1 MIADDM
7 ATDGGQELVG
17 VCIQDGSSGWSTR
30 VVDENPEGAYLIDMG
45 SNHLG
50 ELIGLIKVSDDSTV
64 AGTTEARQC
73 GVEIGFTSSTERDA
87 GSEVSE

>member
-1 MIADDM
+1 
-7 ATDGGQELVG
+7 
-17 VCIQDGSSGWSTR
+17 
-30 VVDENPEGAYLIDMG
+30 MG